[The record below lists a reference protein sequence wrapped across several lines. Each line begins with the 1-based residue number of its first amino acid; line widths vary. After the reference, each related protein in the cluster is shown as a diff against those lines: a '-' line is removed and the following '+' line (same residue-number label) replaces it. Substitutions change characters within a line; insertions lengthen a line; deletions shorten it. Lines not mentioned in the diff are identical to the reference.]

1 MSKVLLFCGC
11 LFLTGCLPVFLE
23 RQSEPLKQAV
33 YGVND
38 SLLEARIDLA
48 WFYSNQTTKLVEPPK
63 NRITIKPLIKNEATD
78 STGNK
83 VTLTDGTRVLVLPE
97 QYSNDEVIVVNSKAY
112 NELIKSKN
120 IIEQL
125 TKEKKEQ
132 GIFVNTVNEQLKKN
146 NEANDKLLKSYNE
159 ARILI
164 AKKDATIWHRNAIIA
179 VLLLLIGG
187 YVALRVGIAMG
198 KISLPFMI

>member
-1 MSKVLLFCGC
+1 MKKLLLFCGC
-11 LFLTGCLPVFLE
+11 FLLTGCLPVFIE
-23 RQSEPLKQAV
+23 KQSEPLKQAV

-38 SLLEARIDLA
+38 SLTEARIDLA

-63 NRITIKPLIKNEATD
+63 NRINIKPLIKNEVV
-78 STGNK
+78 STGNNK
-83 VTLTDGTRVLVLPE
+83 VTLSDGTRVLVLPE

-112 NELIKSKN
+112 NEILKN
-120 IIEQL
+120 KHIIEQL

-132 GIFVNTVNEQLKKN
+132 GLFIDTVNEQIKKN
-146 NEANDKLLKSYNE
+146 NEVNNKLLKSYNE
-159 ARILI
+159 AQVLI

-179 VLLLLIGG
+179 ILLLLIGG

>member
-1 MSKVLLFCGC
+1 MKKLLLFCGC
-11 LFLTGCLPVFLE
+11 FLLTGCLPSFIE
-23 RQSEPLKQAV
+23 KQSEPLKQAV

-38 SLLEARIDLA
+38 SLSEARIDLA

-63 NRITIKPLIKNEATD
+63 NRIVIKPLIKNEITD
-78 STGNK
+78 STGKK
-83 VTLTDGTRVLVLPE
+83 VTLVDGTRILVLPE

-112 NELIKSKN
+112 NEIIKNKN

-132 GIFVNTVNEQLKKN
+132 GIFINTVNEQVKKN
-146 NEANDKLLKSYNE
+146 NEVNDKLLKSYND
-159 ARILI
+159 ARLLI

-187 YVALRVGIAMG
+187 YVALRVGISMG

>member
-1 MSKVLLFCGC
+1 MKKLLLVCGC
-11 LFLTGCLPVFLE
+11 LLLTGCLPVFLE
-23 RQSEPLKQAV
+23 KQSEPLKQAV

-38 SLLEARIDLA
+38 SLTEARIDLA

-63 NRITIKPLIKNEATD
+63 NRINIKPLIKNEVV
-78 STGNK
+78 STGNNK
-83 VTLTDGTRVLVLPE
+83 VTLSDGTRVLVLPE

-112 NELIKSKN
+112 NEILKN
-120 IIEQL
+120 KHIIEQL

-132 GIFVNTVNEQLKKN
+132 GLFIDTVNEQIKKN
-146 NEANDKLLKSYNE
+146 NEVNNKLLKSYNE
-159 ARILI
+159 AQVLI

-179 VLLLLIGG
+179 ILLLLIGG